1 MKELVSYRIPARD
14 ETVVTLYD
22 DCSVEINQWSYP
34 EEESEVMTQP
44 VRIATWDLPDL
55 IELLDRVRRYKPPE
69 PTVPVPSPK
78 PPLESMGVAPAK
90 KKGPLT
96 AD

>member
-1 MKELVSYRIPARD
+1 MKELVSYCIPARD

-22 DCSVEINQWSYP
+22 DHSVEINQWPPSG
-34 EEESEVMTQP
+34 EESEVMTQP

-55 IELLDRVRRYKPPE
+55 IELLDRVRRYQPPAPE
-69 PTVPVPSPK
+69 TPPAPPK
-78 PPLESMGVAPAK
+78 PSLESMRVAPAK
-90 KKGPLT
+90 KKGPRQ